1 MIHPDRLNITAYE
14 YTNTTELTIQGS
26 FFLNVSLYYSANE
39 GFLMSRYF
47 DNTLSY
53 LRRLR
58 LVNALNFNMY
68 KEGDNYHV
76 AS

>member
-1 MIHPDRLNITAYE
+1 MIQPYRQNNECTNITK
-14 YTNTTELTIQGS
+14 LTIQRS
-26 FFLNVSLYYSANE
+26 FFLNVSLYYSAIE
-39 GFLMSRYF
+39 EILMSRYF
-47 DNTLSY
+47 DNKLSY
-53 LRRLR
+53 LRGLR

>member
-1 MIHPDRLNITAYE
+1 
-14 YTNTTELTIQGS
+14 
-26 FFLNVSLYYSANE
+26 
-39 GFLMSRYF
+39 MSRYF
-47 DNTLSY
+47 DNKLSY
-53 LRRLR
+53 LRRLS

>member
-1 MIHPDRLNITAYE
+1 MIHPGRLNITAYE

-26 FFLNVSLYYSANE
+26 FFANE

-76 AS
+76 VS